1 MRPGERLNQ
10 ASSRLQIERQR
21 WQNSRAL
28 APGRRDFRDFYER
41 LPDKRNVFY
50 MFFTG
55 GLLHWVAKASGF
67 VPDDVN
73 LVLFGSALPRDEQE
87 WVRDTLGRPF
97 FHLGPRINDKIA
109 WTFLFDTNE
118 QNFGWLDIDCLVL
131 ASQLFE
137 EMPRIAD
144 RDCVNGAWWYDTGFG
159 FQLSATYFQFFNAG
173 VLRELRAAGMGA
185 TPNCYAYR
193 PVSCPVPGQ
202 RFYSEPLTRRF
213 RRQLLKVVPA
223 DEAGQPR
230 APAGD
235 TYFDTTVMP
244 QLMARSLGFGAG
256 HVRDLGR
263 RAWNR
268 PGLEEISDE
277 LIHIGAVSYSSVL
290 SESYQPIE
298 SPGIA
303 LRYLLADYVALGA
316 TGQFPEGYAG
326 RRELIIGELAK
337 SGLTPAAAEEA
348 ARRHLT
354 EERGLSAQAAD
365 LVVANARGQH
375 A

>member
-1 MRPGERLNQ
+1 MGPGDHLRQ

-21 WQNSRAL
+21 WRNARAL
-28 APGRRDFRDFYER
+28 APGRRAFREFHGR

-55 GLLHWVAKASGF
+55 GLLHWVAKAAHY

-73 LVLFGSALPRDEQE
+73 LVFFGSALPADEQE

-97 FHLGPRINDKIA
+97 FHLGQRINDKIA
-109 WTFLFDTNE
+109 WTFLFGTSE
-118 QNFGWLDIDCLVL
+118 QNFGWLDIDCFVL
-131 ASQLFE
+131 NSQLFAD
-137 EMPRIAD
+137 MTHIAPRD
-144 RDCVNGAWWYDTGFG
+144 VVNAAWWYDTGFG

-173 VLRELRAAGMGA
+173 VLAELRAAGLGA
-185 TPNCYAYR
+185 TPNCYACH

-213 RRQLLKVVPA
+213 RRQLLTVVPA

-244 QLMARSLGFGAG
+244 QLMARSMGFGAG

-316 TGQFPEGYAG
+316 TGGFPAGYAG
-326 RRELIIGELAK
+326 RRELILAELAK
-337 SGLTPAAAEEA
+337 SGLSPAAAGQA

-354 EERGLSAQAAD
+354 EERGLSAQAAE
-365 LVVANARGQH
+365 LVLAGSGGRH